1 LTEKVTQADLDKA
14 NKMVCDQYAQHRAAG
29 GTASSPYA
37 YFLVVQASNRRTL
50 QRLGR
55 GDFEL
60 WELSIVRDDGTSTI
74 VDLRNLAPDVF
85 GDPDDSK
92 S

>member
-1 LTEKVTQADLDKA
+1 MKTMQADLDKA
-14 NKMVCDQYAQHRAAG
+14 HAMVCKQYAQHRAEG
-29 GTASSPYA
+29 ETASSPYA
-37 YFLVVQASNRRTL
+37 YFLMFQASNRQTL
-50 QRLGR
+50 KRQGR

-60 WELSIVRDDGTSTI
+60 WELAIIRDDGTSTI

-85 GDPDDSK
+85 GEPNDSQ